1 MTEDLLK
8 RAGWFVA
15 FVLAQAVVLGRI
27 HLFNCATPLLYVY
40 FVTQFPRNYPK
51 WAILLWAFMLGLL
64 VDTFSNTPGLAA
76 ASLTLIAA
84 IQPYLFELLV
94 PRDSAENLKPSLST
108 LGTMKYTYYII
119 ILVLLYCVVF
129 YSLELFSF
137 FNLMQWALCI
147 GGSTAITLLLIFT
160 FEIAKANR
168 S

>member
-108 LGTMKYTYYII
+108 LGAMKYTYYII

-137 FNLMQWALCI
+137 FNLMQWAMCI

-160 FEIAKANR
+160 FEIAKAK
-168 S
+168 

>member
-1 MTEDLLK
+1 MLK

-108 LGTMKYTYYII
+108 LGAMKYSYYII

-137 FNLMQWALCI
+137 FNLMQWAMCI

>member
-108 LGTMKYTYYII
+108 LGAMKYSYYII

>member
-1 MTEDLLK
+1 MLK

-15 FVLAQAVVLGRI
+15 FALAQAVVLGRI

>member
-1 MTEDLLK
+1 MLK